1 VTYNDGTYSDGGL
14 VGTYHTKIFYLT
26 ASGLRIIEPIAN
38 GRTLFPPRCFSEEEY
53 PNVGGV
59 KWIGKGSSRLLIAVQ
74 VPPHS
79 SCASMGTFKL
89 FQINLPKG
97 TVVSSY
103 DQLAAKRLFSDALG
117 EELRAADDN
126 CTRAPKSFVPHGLSE
141 L

>member
-1 VTYNDGTYSDGGL
+1 
-14 VGTYHTKIFYLT
+14 
-26 ASGLRIIEPIAN
+26 
-38 GRTLFPPRCFSEEEY
+38 
-53 PNVGGV
+53 
-59 KWIGKGSSRLLIAVQ
+59 
-74 VPPHS
+74 
-79 SCASMGTFKL
+79 MGTFKL

-141 L
+141 R